1 MKNPFASS
9 FRERNYFMKDKFDIA
24 ATAASDSLVMYVHA
38 APSLRVPVTPANRTL
53 LRRLRAAELSDW
65 EAGRMC
71 SRDYST
77 AKPGSL
83 VNHRI

>member
-1 MKNPFASS
+1 MKSTFASL

-24 ATAASDSLVMYVHA
+24 ATTTSDSLVMYVRT

-53 LRRLRAAELSDW
+53 LRRMRAAELSDW
-65 EAGRMC
+65 EAGCPSLRNG
-71 SRDYST
+71 ST
-77 AKPGSL
+77 AKLASP